1 MNCSMMYKK
10 ILFCIAGFLII
21 SFASMRKSMSSFA
34 EEAPKGDILIIYQ
47 DNAADNTKAAVED
60 LVKLL
65 TFQSFKISYGPASWG
80 MEYIDGFSYVIC
92 YDIKQSPPGFT
103 NRLSRYETKSAIDG
117 KTESPHIYL

>member
-65 TFQSFKISYGPASWG
+65 TFKALRSA
-80 MEYIDGFSYVIC
+80 MARL
-92 YDIKQSPPGFT
+92 PGGW
-103 NRLSRYETKSAIDG
+103 SI
-117 KTESPHIYL
+117 

>member
-10 ILFCIAGFLII
+10 ILFYIVGFLFIFI
-21 SFASMRKSMSSFA
+21 ASLGRTVSSFA

-47 DNAADNTKAAVED
+47 DKADDSTKAAVED

-80 MEYIDGFSYVIC
+80 
-92 YDIKQSPPGFT
+92 
-103 NRLSRYETKSAIDG
+103 
-117 KTESPHIYL
+117 